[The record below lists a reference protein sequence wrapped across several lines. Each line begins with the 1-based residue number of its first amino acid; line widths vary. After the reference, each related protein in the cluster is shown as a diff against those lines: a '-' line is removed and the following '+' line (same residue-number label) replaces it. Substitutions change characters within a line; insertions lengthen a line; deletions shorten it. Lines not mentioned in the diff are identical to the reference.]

1 MCGWQVK
8 LCDPSLTRAI
18 PERIWGV
25 SRRCAIQID
34 IYFTLLTNHDSLS
47 RRSLQQHRG
56 HGRSRHVQ
64 AYFPMVSTPVIYVVN
79 SCLYSDIGFL
89 GHIACIA
96 RMRPIATNVAHS
108 AVCLSVCLSV
118 CLCVYWSHKCAL
130 QKRLNRSTSR
140 LTRVGPRNHVLDAFE
155 IPPREGA
162 ILGSCP
168 AHWKHWEFLLR
179 FMKRKESFYRRQ
191 RQPTAMLF
199 TGRCRITLRE
209 KYTMRPLKIIWPVV
223 VCFTC
228 GQVWHLRSRG
238 CPCASTRLPPCHA
251 SPWRRSKV

>member
-118 CLCVYWSHKCAL
+118 CLCVYWSHKCAP

-140 LTRVGPRNHVLDAFE
+140 LTRVGPRSHVLDGFE
-155 IPPREGA
+155 IP
-162 ILGSCP
+162 LGKGQFWGVVRP
-168 AHWKHWEFLLR
+168 T
-179 FMKRKESFYRRQ
+179 ESIGSFCYGLWSERNHSIVDNGSRLQ
-191 RQPTAMLF
+191 CSSLV
-199 TGRCRITLRE
+199 GVGLHCVKNIRCDL
-209 KYTMRPLKIIWPVV
+209 
-223 VCFTC
+223 
-228 GQVWHLRSRG
+228 
-238 CPCASTRLPPCHA
+238 
-251 SPWRRSKV
+251 